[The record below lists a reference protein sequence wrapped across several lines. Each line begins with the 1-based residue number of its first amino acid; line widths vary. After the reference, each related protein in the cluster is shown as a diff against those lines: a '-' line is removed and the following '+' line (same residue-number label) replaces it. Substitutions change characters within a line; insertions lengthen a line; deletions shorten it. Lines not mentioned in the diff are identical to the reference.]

1 MINNLYMSLIR
12 GLPPKFIFEF
22 LWAFQG
28 GLDVAIEKRLTG
40 PIAVSVHRIAG
51 GCMAQFLW

>member
-1 MINNLYMSLIR
+1 MSLIR

-51 GCMAQFLW
+51 GCVAQFLW